1 MPVDKDEFRTALG
14 RFASGVTVV
23 TTRDKEGQPRGLT
36 VSAFTSLSL
45 EPPLVLICIGK
56 SIALHQ
62 VLVEAG
68 GFVVNVL
75 SDKQESL
82 SRRFA
87 SREPDKFAGIA
98 YREGLENVPVLDDV
112 LVALECRKQSAFDG
126 GDHTILVG
134 EVEATHVGEGKPLLY
149 FRGGYAE
156 LTL

>member
-23 TTRDKEGQPRGLT
+23 TTRDNEGQPRGLT
-36 VSAFTSLSL
+36 VSAFASLSL
-45 EPPLVLICIGK
+45 EPPLILICIGK
-56 SIALHQ
+56 AIALHQ
-62 VLVEAG
+62 VLNEAG

-75 SDKQESL
+75 SDKQEAI

-87 SREPDKFAGIA
+87 SREPDKFAGVA
-98 YREGLENVPVLDDV
+98 YREGVENAPVLDDV
-112 LVALECRKQSAFDG
+112 LVALECRKKFAFDG

-134 EVEATHVGEGKPLLY
+134 EVEATHVGEGKPLVY
-149 FRGGYAE
+149 FRGGYAQ

>member
-23 TTRDKEGQPRGLT
+23 TTRDKEEQPRGLT

-45 EPPLVLICIGK
+45 EPPLILICIGK

-62 VLVEAG
+62 VLVEAD

-75 SDKQESL
+75 SDKQEAI

-87 SREPDKFAGIA
+87 SREPDKFAGVA
-98 YREGLENVPVLDDV
+98 YREGIENVPVLDDV
-112 LVALECRKQSAFDG
+112 LVALECRKVNALDG

-134 EVEATHVGEGKPLLY
+134 EVEATHVGEGKPLIY
-149 FRGGYAE
+149 FRGGYAQ